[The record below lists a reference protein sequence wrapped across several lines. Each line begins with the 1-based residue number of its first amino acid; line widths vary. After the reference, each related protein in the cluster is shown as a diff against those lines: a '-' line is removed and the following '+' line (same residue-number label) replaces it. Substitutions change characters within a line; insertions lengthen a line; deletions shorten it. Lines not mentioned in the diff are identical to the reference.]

1 MRPTLRLG
9 TIAGIPVGV
18 HWSVLLIMLL
28 LGQGLATAVL
38 PAGAPGGSTGAYWIV
53 ALAVT
58 VLFLGSLLAHELSH
72 AIVARHY
79 GVSVRRITLWLLGGM
94 AELESEPPHARAD
107 LLVALAGPLASLGA
121 AALFGAAAGGLYLTG
136 LAPLAWV
143 ALAWLA
149 LVNAVL
155 AVFNLLPGAPLDGG
169 RVLRAALWWWRG
181 DRAFAARTA
190 ARAGMVVSILMIA
203 GGTLQV
209 LWLAD
214 IGGLWLVLLGW
225 FLLFAGQAEQADAR
239 LRSALSGVLVRD
251 AMTPPP
257 PVAGY
262 VTQRLDDFIT
272 VAAAHRPADAY
283 PVLDPDGR
291 PAGLVTL
298 FSLARLSP
306 AQRADKTLRDV
317 RFPLD
322 RLTVLSPDD
331 PLEEAARR
339 VATTRLPCLVI
350 SQGLLVGLLTP
361 ADLSRTIDLHTLTE
375 GRASSARGSETSSGS
390 DHRST

>member
-1 MRPTLRLG
+1 LG

-375 GRASSARGSETSSGS
+375 GRASSARRSETSSGS

>member
-262 VTQRLDDFIT
+262 VTQRLADFIT
-272 VAAAHRPADAY
+272 VAASHRPADAY

-306 AQRADKTLRDV
+306 AQRAGKTLRDV

-339 VATTRLPCLVI
+339 VAATRLPCLVI
-350 SQGLLVGLLTP
+350 SQGLLVGLLTS

-375 GRASSARGSETSSGS
+375 GRAPS
-390 DHRST
+390 HRSG

>member
-9 TIAGIPVGV
+9 SIAGIPVGV

-107 LLVALAGPLASLGA
+107 LFVALAGPLASLGA
-121 AALFGAAAGGLYLTG
+121 AAVFGAAAGGLYLTG
-136 LAPLAWV
+136 IAPLAWV

-181 DRAFAARTA
+181 DRAFAQRAA
-190 ARAGMVVSILMIA
+190 ARAGLVVSILMIV

-239 LRSALSGVLVRD
+239 LRTALAGVLVRD
-251 AMTPPP
+251 AMTPP

-262 VTQRLDDFIT
+262 VTQRLDDFIA

-306 AQRADKTLRDV
+306 TQRADKTLRDV
-317 RFPLD
+317 RFPMD
-322 RLTVLSPDD
+322 RLAVLSPDD

-339 VATTRLPCLVI
+339 VLSSRLPSLVI
-350 SQGLLVGLLTP
+350 DQGILVGLLTP
-361 ADLSRTIDLHTLTE
+361 ADLNRTIDMSTLRE
-375 GRASSARGSETSSGS
+375 GRAPS
-390 DHRST
+390 

>member
-9 TIAGIPVGV
+9 SIAGIPVGV

-38 PAGAPGGSTGAYWIV
+38 PTGAPGGSTGAYWIV
-53 ALAVT
+53 AGAVT

-107 LLVALAGPLASLGA
+107 LFVALAGPLASLGA
-121 AALFGAAAGGLYLTG
+121 AAVFGAAAGGLYLTG
-136 LAPLAWV
+136 MAPLAWV

-190 ARAGMVVSILMIA
+190 ARAGMVVSILMIV

-225 FLLFAGQAEQADAR
+225 FLLFAGQAEQADTR
-239 LRSALSGVLVRD
+239 LRTALSGVLVRD
-251 AMTPPP
+251 AMVPP
-257 PVAGY
+257 PVVGY
-262 VTQRLDDFIT
+262 VSQRLEDFIA
-272 VAAAHRPADAY
+272 VAATHRPADAY

-306 AQRADKTLRDV
+306 AQRTDKTLRDV
-317 RFPLD
+317 RFPLA
-322 RLTVLSPDD
+322 RLAVLSPDD

-339 VATTRLPCLVI
+339 ILASRLPSLVI
-350 SQGLLVGLLTP
+350 DQGILIGLITP
-361 ADLSRTIDLHTLTE
+361 ADLNRTIDLHTLSG
-375 GRASSARGSETSSGS
+375 GRAPS
-390 DHRST
+390 

>member
-9 TIAGIPVGV
+9 SIAGIPVGV
-18 HWSVLLIMLL
+18 HWSVFLIMLL

-38 PAGAPGGSTGAYWIV
+38 PAGAPGGSAGAYWIV

-107 LLVALAGPLASLGA
+107 LFVALAGPLASLGA
-121 AALFGAAAGGLYLTG
+121 AAVFGAAAGGLYLTG
-136 LAPLAWV
+136 IAPLAWV

-239 LRSALSGVLVRD
+239 LRTALSGVLVRD
-251 AMTPPP
+251 AMVPP

-262 VTQRLDDFIT
+262 VSQRLDDFIA

-306 AQRADKTLRDV
+306 AQRTDKTLRDV

-322 RLTVLSPDD
+322 RLTVLAPDD

-339 VATTRLPCLVI
+339 ILSTRLPCLVMD
-350 SQGLLVGLLTP
+350 QGTLIGLITP
-361 ADLSRTIDLHTLTE
+361 TDLNRTIDMRTLSE
-375 GRASSARGSETSSGS
+375 GRAPS
-390 DHRST
+390 

>member
-190 ARAGMVVSILMIA
+190 ARAGMVVSVLMIA

-262 VTQRLDDFIT
+262 VTQRLADFIT

-306 AQRADKTLRDV
+306 AQRAGKTLRDV

-339 VATTRLPCLVI
+339 VAATRLPCLVI
-350 SQGLLVGLLTP
+350 SQGLLVGFLTP

-375 GRASSARGSETSSGS
+375 GRAPS
-390 DHRST
+390 HRSA